1 MIRTS
6 IIIPVRNQKNSL
18 LAALNS
24 LKRQIK
30 TARAFEIIICD
41 DSSTDGTEQ
50 MVNKIRYPIFFKY
63 FRNDPP
69 LGRSANRNSGFKK
82 SVGKD
87 IVFFDG
93 DMVPSESYLEAI
105 LKDDDSQSVRVGL
118 VEPPSDEKN
127 GRLERYLYSR
137 GRYAHADESHV
148 VPCRYFTSNNF
159 CISRENFEK
168 IGGFDEEF
176 KGWGGEDI
184 DFGLNL
190 EKNGITVKNIPG
202 AITCHYHKRTVESL
216 VRDFRDFGAN
226 SFDYL
231 IKKHPDFLNQI
242 PGHLLGLAGRYSPVK
257 RVLKAFSFLA
267 RNRPALNLTAKTVSK
282 FPNINWPD
290 FIFDYIFWGNL
301 AYAYKKRVVTK

>member
-1 MIRTS
+1 MIQTS

-30 TARAFEIIICD
+30 TARDFEIVICD
-41 DSSTDGTEQ
+41 DGSTDGTEQ
-50 MVNKIRYPIFFKY
+50 MVKKLRYPIFFKY

-82 SVGKD
+82 SFGKD
-87 IVFFDG
+87 VVFFDG
-93 DMVPSESYLEAI
+93 DMVPVEGYLKAI
-105 LKDDDSQSVRVGL
+105 LKDSDNQSVRVGI
-118 VEPPSDEKN
+118 VEPPPDEKM

-137 GRYAHADESHV
+137 GRYTHTGENQT
-148 VPCRYFTSNNF
+148 VPSRYFTSNNF

-168 IGGFDEEF
+168 IGGFDEAF

-190 EKNGITVKNIPG
+190 EKNGIAVKNIPG
-202 AITCHYHKRTVESL
+202 AITYHYHKRTVESL
-216 VRDFRDFGAN
+216 KKDFRDFGAN
-226 SFDYL
+226 SFNYL

-242 PGHLLGLAGRYSPVK
+242 PRPGIE
-257 RVLKAFSFLA
+257 F
-267 RNRPALNLTAKTVSK
+267 NRENCL
-282 FPNINWPD
+282 
-290 FIFDYIFWGNL
+290 
-301 AYAYKKRVVTK
+301 